1 MAVADLPLM
10 GADRQASGI
19 RPFKVLHHFRKLVA
33 DKEDTEQVFHI
44 IEATKGRRSLRQAHE
59 FIRSPDGRRFMA
71 ESVDIPAMLD
81 DHARWDDCSPGSVA
95 AHYMAFMK
103 REGLSAAGLVAES
116 HKWAPPEN
124 LPQDQTQWYFDR
136 LRDTHDLFHVL
147 TGYGRDALGEA
158 SLLGFSYE
166 QNHNK
171 GILFIAYAGARQI
184 KKVSGT
190 KAPLFAAIRESRAH
204 GRAAVKIAHQD
215 IAALMREDIGAA
227 RARLNIGSRGLPSVP
242 RHPSERRRGARGADA
257 RRGRGAGGLGRAQPS
272 IHSSKNRWLAARSSL
287 SCTPS
292 TVSPPTVPIRWNPI
306 CAVSSLRVPVAS
318 AAFRAATSGTVT
330 R

>member
-1 MAVADLPLM
+1 MSLLDLPLM
-10 GADRQASGI
+10 APDRTVGRI
-19 RPFKVLHHFRKLVA
+19 RPLKVLHHFGKLIE

-44 IEATKGRRSLRQAHE
+44 IEATKGKASHRQAHD
-59 FIRSPDGRRFMA
+59 FIRSPEGQRMMR
-71 ESVDIPAMLD
+71 EGVDIPAMLD
-81 DHARWDDCSPGSVA
+81 DHARWADCGPDSVA
-95 AHYMAFMK
+95 AHYIAFMK

-116 HKWAPPEN
+116 HKWAPPER
-124 LPQDQTQWYFDR
+124 LPRDQTQWYFDR

-190 KAPLFAAIRESRAH
+190 KAPLYAAIKE
-204 GRAAVKIAHQD
+204 GRALGRVAAKIAHQD

-227 RARLNIGSRGLPSVP
+227 RARLNIGKPEVYRQCLAILQGEGV
-242 RHPSERRRGARGADA
+242 AREELTLG
-257 RRGRGAGGLGRAQPS
+257 GAGAQ
-272 IHSSKNRWLAARSSL
+272 AA
-287 SCTPS
+287 
-292 TVSPPTVPIRWNPI
+292 
-306 CAVSSLRVPVAS
+306 
-318 AAFRAATSGTVT
+318 
-330 R
+330 

>member
-1 MAVADLPLM
+1 MMAVTDLPLV
-10 GADRQASGI
+10 APERKTSGF
-19 RPFKVLHHFRKLVA
+19 RPLKVLHHFGKLVE

-44 IEATKGRRSLRQAHE
+44 IEATKGRKSHAQARA
-59 FIRSPDGRRFMA
+59 FVTSPEGRRMMA
-71 ESVDIPAMLD
+71 EGVDLPNMLD
-81 DHARWDDCSPGSVA
+81 DHARWADCGPDTVA
-95 AHYMAFMK
+95 AHYIAFMK

-190 KAPLFAAIRESRAH
+190 KAPLFAAIKEGRAL
-204 GRAAVKIAHQD
+204 GRAAAKIAHQD
-215 IAALMREDIGAA
+215 IAALMREDISAA
-227 RARLNIGSRGLPSVP
+227 RARLNIGKPEIYRQCLAILQ
-242 RHPSERRRGARGADA
+242 SEGIAREQLTLGGA
-257 RRGRGAGGLGRAQPS
+257 Q
-272 IHSSKNRWLAARSSL
+272 AA
-287 SCTPS
+287 
-292 TVSPPTVPIRWNPI
+292 
-306 CAVSSLRVPVAS
+306 
-318 AAFRAATSGTVT
+318 
-330 R
+330 

>member
-1 MAVADLPLM
+1 MMAVTDLPLV
-10 GADRQASGI
+10 ASDRKTSGF
-19 RPFKVLHHFRKLVA
+19 RPLKVLHHFGKLIE

-44 IEATKGRRSLRQAHE
+44 IEATKGRKSHAQAHA
-59 FIRSPDGRRFMA
+59 FIRSPEGQRMM
-71 ESVDIPAMLD
+71 SGGVNIPAMLD
-81 DHARWDDCSPGSVA
+81 DHARWADCAAETVA
-95 AHYMAFMK
+95 AHYIAFMK

-116 HKWAPPEN
+116 HKWAPPES

-190 KAPLFAAIRESRAH
+190 NAPLFAAIKEGRAL
-204 GRAAVKIAHQD
+204 GRAAAKIAHQD

-227 RARLNIGSRGLPSVP
+227 RARLNIGKPEVYRQCLAILQGEGVAREQLTLG
-242 RHPSERRRGARGADA
+242 GA
-257 RRGRGAGGLGRAQPS
+257 Q
-272 IHSSKNRWLAARSSL
+272 AA
-287 SCTPS
+287 
-292 TVSPPTVPIRWNPI
+292 
-306 CAVSSLRVPVAS
+306 
-318 AAFRAATSGTVT
+318 
-330 R
+330 